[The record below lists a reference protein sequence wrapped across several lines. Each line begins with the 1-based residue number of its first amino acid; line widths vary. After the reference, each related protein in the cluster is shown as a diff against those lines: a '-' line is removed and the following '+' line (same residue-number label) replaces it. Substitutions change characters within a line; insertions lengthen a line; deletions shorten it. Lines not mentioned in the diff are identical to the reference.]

1 MNSSRIAVIAASAC
15 SIAWAAKAVAIGLA
29 GGLDRSPAENPLFF
43 LGLASCIVASVALV
57 LSVTVGRPWWVRG
70 AAALGVVVALFV
82 ITALLDAAVH
92 GLVDGD
98 HWVLTE
104 VNLWIDALVVLGL
117 SVALDRRSAPVA
129 PMHAPAPAGYASR

>member
-1 MNSSRIAVIAASAC
+1 MNSSRIAVIAATTAAL
-15 SIAWAAKAVAIGLA
+15 AWGAKAVAIGLA

-57 LSVTVGRPWWVRG
+57 LSVLVGRPWWVRG
-70 AAALGVVVALFV
+70 AAALGVVVALFM

-92 GLVDGD
+92 GLVGGD

-117 SVALDRRSAPVA
+117 SVALARRRSAPA
-129 PMHAPAPAGYASR
+129 DRRESAASGAFA